1 MTYNMFVPVPACWI
15 CGGTRLE
22 PVHEAI
28 FEFSIYAEQDPE
40 LARYTDQ
47 RVMLVRCADCG
58 FTQPQALP
66 TLDRYF
72 ARMYDQRWSEEWM
85 AREYESGYKDLIF
98 HTVLRRLARALPAS
112 RRTLLDLGA
121 HVGRF
126 LRLAD
131 AAGWTTEGVELNPQ
145 TAAFAATATGLPI
158 HRADAAA
165 LADAGH
171 RYDAVTFID
180 VLEHI
185 PDPVAVLSGI
195 RRVIAPGG
203 WLAVK
208 VPNGPVQLQKELWR
222 ARIFPRYR
230 ATVADNLVHVNHFTP
245 STLVRAMEQAGFV
258 NARVEPAAPEIVQVG
273 DARFL
278 RRKAM
283 NATRRVTYALA
294 RALPGGTRTP
304 LALHLQAY
312 AQVPR

>member
-1 MTYNMFVPVPACWI
+1 MSTPMFAGVPACWI
-15 CGGTRLE
+15 CGGTQLRG
-22 PVHEAI
+22 VHEAL
-28 FEFSIYAEQDPE
+28 FEFSIYADQDPE
-40 LARYTDQ
+40 IARYTDEH
-47 RVMLVRCADCG
+47 VMLVRCVACG

-98 HTVLRRLARALPAS
+98 RTVLRRLARMLPS
-112 RRTLLDLGA
+112 PRRSLLDLGA

-126 LRLAD
+126 IRLARE
-131 AAGWTTEGVELNPQ
+131 AGWTAEGVELNPQ
-145 TAAFAATATGLPI
+145 TAAFAAAATGVPV

-185 PDPVAVLSGI
+185 PDPVSVLSGI

-222 ARIFPRYR
+222 ARIVPGYR
-230 ATVADNLVHVNHFTP
+230 ATVADNLVHVNHFSP
-245 STLVRAMEQAGFV
+245 HTLALALARAGFV
-258 NARVEPAAPEIVQVG
+258 DVVEPAAPEIVQVG
-273 DARFL
+273 DAR
-278 RRKAM
+278 RRAD
-283 NATRRVTYALA
+283 AA
-294 RALPGGTRTP
+294 
-304 LALHLQAY
+304 
-312 AQVPR
+312 